1 MLNGVNLLR
10 FWQGPRTILVGVG
23 VALLNSSPPCLFLI
37 SGHFFMTAVF
47 APETLELPQSPR
59 EPLQNPSGFM
69 EVREL
74 A

>member
-1 MLNGVNLLR
+1 MEGHAEPKTHFKTLFARPEMLNGVNLLG

-47 APETLELPQSPR
+47 APETLEL
-59 EPLQNPSGFM
+59 
-69 EVREL
+69 
-74 A
+74 